1 MMTSLFTN
9 NDKGI
14 SIDGLTVRSLMPHG
28 YPFQMFDKVKSY
40 DHEKG
45 RMVAIKNVA
54 QNDPFIQGHFPG
66 NPIFPGVLIIEAL
79 AQTAGCGWIVY
90 NLIEK
95 GVAVEDF
102 KTEAKTVMG
111 MATILAESKIKHTSP
126 VFPGDQIELEAIVE
140 FRRDDM
146 CRCKVCATV
155 DGREVSKGQLTMA
168 RIPWQTTG
176 QGAPELPS

>member
-1 MMTSLFTN
+1 MSTIFTTN
-9 NDKGI
+9 KSSGFAL
-14 SIDGLTVRSLMPHG
+14 DGLTVRSLMPHA

-40 DHEKG
+40 DQEKG
-45 RMVAIKNVA
+45 RIVAIKNIA

-79 AQTAGCGWIVY
+79 AQAAGCGWIIY
-90 NLIEK
+90 DLMEK
-95 GVAVEDF
+95 GIAPENFAGEV
-102 KTEAKTVMG
+102 KKVMS

-126 VFPGDQIELEAIVE
+126 VFPGDQIELEAFVE
-140 FRRDDM
+140 FRRADM

-168 RIPWQTTG
+168 KIPWQTPG
-176 QGAPELPS
+176 QGAPELPT

>member
-1 MMTSLFTN
+1 MSGLFTTTE
-9 NDKGI
+9 KKII
-14 SIDGLTVRSLMPHG
+14 SIDGLTLRKIMPHG

-45 RMVAIKNVA
+45 RTIGLKNVA

-79 AQTAGCGWIVY
+79 AQTAGCGWMVCE
-90 NLIEK
+90 LIEK
-95 GVAVEDF
+95 GIAPEDF
-102 KTEAKTVMG
+102 GSNVHEVTG

-126 VFPGDQIELEAIVE
+126 VYPGDQIELDSVFE
-140 FRRDDM
+140 FRRGDM

-168 RIPWQTTG
+168 KIPWQTPG
-176 QGAPELPS
+176 QSAPELPS